1 MYIPEIPQNSLTEE
15 ITQIAELSK
24 KLEDEGYYFE
34 FLQPEDEEKI
44 ISWEKENSIIIPE
57 SVKDWLRFTRG
68 AIIAD
73 DIARI
78 GGINGFES
86 GCDYV
91 PDEMVIIGQIIG
103 DGQLIGFSKE
113 TGKIMWE
120 THADIIKFNSFAS
133 FLNEVVIRKIKK
145 KKKGIK
151 IVLDKSIC
159 LKLSHIYSNIISKS
173 RYISSL
179 QSKPPYIGISRLCY
193 HDLIDDI

>member
-15 ITQIAELSK
+15 ITQIVELSK

-103 DGQLIGFSKE
+103 DGQLIVFSKE

-120 THADIIKFNSFAS
+120 THADIIKFDSFAS
-133 FLNEVVIRKIKK
+133 FLNEVVIRM
-145 KKKGIK
+145 
-151 IVLDKSIC
+151 LEKS
-159 LKLSHIYSNIISKS
+159 
-173 RYISSL
+173 
-179 QSKPPYIGISRLCY
+179 
-193 HDLIDDI
+193 

>member
-15 ITQIAELSK
+15 ITQIAERSK

-34 FLQPEDEEKI
+34 LLQPEDEEKI

-57 SVKDWLRFTRG
+57 SVKEWLRFTRG

-103 DGQLIGFSKE
+103 DGQLIVFSKE

-133 FLNEVVIRKIKK
+133 FLR
-145 KKKGIK
+145 
-151 IVLDKSIC
+151 SC
-159 LKLSHIYSNIISKS
+159 
-173 RYISSL
+173 
-179 QSKPPYIGISRLCY
+179 
-193 HDLIDDI
+193 

>member
-103 DGQLIGFSKE
+103 DGQLIVFSKE

-133 FLNEVVIRKIKK
+133 FLNEVVIRM
-145 KKKGIK
+145 
-151 IVLDKSIC
+151 LEKS
-159 LKLSHIYSNIISKS
+159 
-173 RYISSL
+173 
-179 QSKPPYIGISRLCY
+179 
-193 HDLIDDI
+193 